1 MPRRIFA
8 NLLSRRDGPQ
18 PSAHPHAPAAPPAV
32 TPEEVSF
39 KREVTL
45 RLGKAAKR
53 PSYLAYL
60 EIREVIYRMMDTW
73 RRVDPNAG
81 PSRYWREEIE
91 GFLYLFDA
99 SPLMIEKLRH
109 ECYHITGIRDYEYR
123 HHHRHKRG
131 DFEYKYGRLKQI
143 DPAGLFVPEAPEL
156 GGFGFET
163 GAGKANIDTLK
174 FYEVLIGLEKAG
186 VLQPFLGK
194 QKKRRTAVEIGAGWG
209 GFAYQFRQLCP
220 NITYVL
226 IDLPPT
232 MLFSGVYLR
241 TLYPE
246 ARCLFYGEDGFAEKA
261 KDLSR
266 FDFVFLPHFD
276 YGALQGQ
283 AIDLAINMVSFQEMT
298 TEQVDAYVRAMK
310 DLGAPALYSLN
321 RDRSKHNKQLSS
333 VSEVMG
339 AHYEV
344 EALELLDLQYDQL
357 KSFHAGQPAA
367 VTDYRHLIGRLPA

>member
-18 PSAHPHAPAAPPAV
+18 PRADPQTGAPA

-53 PSYLAYL
+53 PSYAAYL
-60 EIREVIYRMMDTW
+60 QIREIIYRMMDTW
-73 RRVDPNAG
+73 RRVDPHAG

-131 DFEYKYGRLKQI
+131 DFEYKYGRLKAI
-143 DPAGLFVPEAPEL
+143 DTTGLFVPEAPEL

-163 GAGKANIDTLK
+163 GAGKANVDTLK
-174 FYEVLIGLEKAG
+174 FYEALIGLHKAG
-186 VLQPFLGK
+186 ALQRFLGR
-194 QKKRRTAVEIGAGWG
+194 QKTRRTAVEIGAGWG
-209 GFAYQFRQLCP
+209 GFAYQVRQLCP

-232 MLFSGVYLR
+232 MLFSGVYLA

-246 ARCLFYGEDGFAEKA
+246 AKMLFYGEDGFAEKA
-261 KDLSR
+261 KDLSKY
-266 FDFVFLPHFD
+266 DFVFLPHFD
-276 YGALQGQ
+276 YGCLQGQ
-283 AIDLAINMVSFQEMT
+283 RIDLAINMVSFQEMT
-298 TEQVDAYVRAMK
+298 SEQVDGYVQAMK
-310 DLGAPALYSLN
+310 GFGAPALYSLN
-321 RDRSKHNKQLSS
+321 RDRSKHNKQLST
-333 VSEVMG
+333 VSEIL
-339 AHYEV
+339 AQHYEV
-344 EALELLDLQYDQL
+344 EPVEVLELQYDQL
-357 KSFHAGQPAA
+357 KSFHAGKEPA
-367 VTDYRHLIGRLPA
+367 VTDYRHLIGRLPR